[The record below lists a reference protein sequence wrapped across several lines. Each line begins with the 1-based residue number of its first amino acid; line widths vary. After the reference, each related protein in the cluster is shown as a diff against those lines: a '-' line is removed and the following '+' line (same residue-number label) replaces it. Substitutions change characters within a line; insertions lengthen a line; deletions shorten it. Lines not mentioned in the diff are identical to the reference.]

1 MCNFA
6 SAFRKTKFLS
16 QISSDIEMKKNSP
29 ISRYLVIL
37 HALNKRGFFAAPLS
51 TVFSVRPI
59 PFWVRR

>member
-1 MCNFA
+1 
-6 SAFRKTKFLS
+6 
-16 QISSDIEMKKNSP
+16 
-29 ISRYLVIL
+29 L